1 VTSHGLLVVS
11 KESWGDTRWA
21 RKQWLPFYL
30 AQLSDFKKILYLDR
44 HSVWWR
50 GESAHAPVYHQKTE
64 VIQENL
70 ILPFERNRQ
79 VRQWNRKRIANR
91 LVNMLDDQL
100 VWSTIYYHPF
110 DLPMMQTLKKRSK
123 VIFDWTEDWAVFHDD
138 SEISALQI
146 ESVKNADAVIT
157 VTRQLRERAVAI
169 RGNDTN
175 VFHVPNASVFERS
188 DAVAEEPE
196 EIRKLEHPRIG
207 FVGHAGPWFDEQLVA
222 DIARKRPGWQWV
234 MVGGCGDRAKQQL
247 EGLTNVHWQ
256 GVHSPE
262 GLMAFMQHCDVLAAP
277 YKRGIEGDATK
288 LYDYLVAAKPILSIP
303 CETAELLQ
311 PWVTVC
317 RDSAEWISTLEDL
330 LSIAG
335 DTHFVSCSEEITA
348 SHHWQARASRVA
360 DIIGDLQHG

>member
-1 VTSHGLLVVS
+1 
-11 KESWGDTRWA
+11 
-21 RKQWLPFYL
+21 
-30 AQLSDFKKILYLDR
+30 
-44 HSVWWR
+44 
-50 GESAHAPVYHQKTE
+50 
-64 VIQENL
+64 
-70 ILPFERNRQ
+70 
-79 VRQWNRKRIANR
+79 
-91 LVNMLDDQL
+91 M
-100 VWSTIYYHPF
+100 
-110 DLPMMQTLKKRSK
+110 
-123 VIFDWTEDWAVFHDD
+123 
-138 SEISALQI
+138 
-146 ESVKNADAVIT
+146 
-157 VTRQLRERAVAI
+157 
-169 RGNDTN
+169 
-175 VFHVPNASVFERS
+175 S
-188 DAVAEEPE
+188 DANPQAEPSMEEILASIRRIISEDDDPDAKSEDSSAEEAPSDVLELTEVAEEPE

-360 DIIGDLQHG
+360 DSIGDLQHG